1 MGFKRAGFPTA
12 LSHSMDGWL
21 KTHAV
26 FVTSVSAALALE
38 GGDSVR
44 LGQNCARVTLLV
56 NAIREGFAA
65 LQSLD
70 ISVMPFNLKL
80 MISWM
85 PRWFAVRYWQHTL
98 QTSVGGHWRLLPT
111 PTWRGRKWAW
121 LPVKFWNC
129 CRHPRYT
136 PSLRSLLAA
145 LTEPALAPND
155 PPLGRA

>member
-44 LGQNCARVTLLV
+44 LGQNRARVTLLV

-98 QTSVGGHWRLLPT
+98 QTEV
-111 PTWRGRKWAW
+111 
-121 LPVKFWNC
+121 
-129 CRHPRYT
+129 
-136 PSLRSLLAA
+136 
-145 LTEPALAPND
+145 D
-155 PPLGRA
+155 PFS